1 MLSITDLKVGTA
13 ITLDGQPYV
22 VTAYQQSKQARG
34 GSVVNTKLKNLITGN
49 SLPKTFQGN
58 DKIEPA
64 DIGYSRAQYLYSDG
78 TDYHFMDG
86 ESYEQF
92 SLSGDELGDA
102 TQYLVDGTDVDIQNY
117 DGKPI
122 GVKLPIK
129 MELTVTETI
138 PGVKG
143 NTADGGTKP
152 ATLETGLVVNVPL
165 FIKEGEK
172 IRVNTDTGEYV
183 ERA

>member
-1 MLSITDLKVGTA
+1 MYSITDLKVGTC
-13 ITLDGQPYV
+13 ITLDGQPFV
-22 VTAYQQSKQARG
+22 VTSYSHSKQARG
-34 GSVVNTKLKNLITGN
+34 GAVVNTKLKNLITGN

-64 DIGYSRAQYLYSDG
+64 EISFSRAQYLYNDG
-78 TDYHFMDG
+78 TDYFFMDG
-86 ESYEQF
+86 DSFEQF
-92 SLSGDELGDA
+92 SFPGSDLGEQ
-102 TQYLVDGTDVDIQNY
+102 TKYLIDGSNVDIQNY

-129 MELTVTETI
+129 MTFEVTDTP

-143 NTADGGTKP
+143 DTATGGTKP

-165 FIKEGEK
+165 FIKAGDK
-172 IRVNTDTGEYV
+172 VVVNTETGDYV

>member
-1 MLSITDLKVGTA
+1 MLSITDLKVGTS
-13 ITLDGQPYV
+13 ITLDGQPYI

-34 GSVVNTKLKNLITGN
+34 GSVVNTKLKNLITGK

-58 DKIEPA
+58 DKIEAA
-64 DIGYSRAQYLYSDG
+64 DIGFTRAQYLYNDG
-78 TDYHFMDG
+78 SDYHFMDG

-92 SLSGDELGDA
+92 SLSKEELGDT

-122 GVKLPIK
+122 GVKLPVK
-129 MELTVTETI
+129 MVLEVTETI

-143 NTADGGTKP
+143 NTADGGSKP